1 MEILVVV
8 TIFDVRGARVHTRT
22 FSRCAQTW
30 VRSVGQ
36 IGDLLNYFDDHSVT
50 VNIRSPTRCDLMN
63 GELFLRITWS
73 KDNEITV

>member
-1 MEILVVV
+1 MHEL
-8 TIFDVRGARVHTRT
+8 
-22 FSRCAQTW
+22 SRCAQVW

-36 IGDLLNYFDDHSVT
+36 IGDLLNYFDDHSVA
-50 VNIRSPTRCDLMN
+50 VNIKSPTRYDLMN

>member
-1 MEILVVV
+1 MCEVLAF
-8 TIFDVRGARVHTRT
+8 THEL
-22 FSRCAQTW
+22 SRCAQTW

-36 IGDLLNYFDDHSVT
+36 IGDLLNYFDDHSVA
-50 VNIRSPTRCDLMN
+50 VNIRSPTRYDLMN